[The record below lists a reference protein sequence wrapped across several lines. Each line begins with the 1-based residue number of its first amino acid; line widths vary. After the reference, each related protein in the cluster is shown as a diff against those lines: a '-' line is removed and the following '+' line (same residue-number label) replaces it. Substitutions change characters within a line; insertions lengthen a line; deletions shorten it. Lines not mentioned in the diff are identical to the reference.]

1 MKAGA
6 TLFFLLALP
15 GCSLLT
21 PKPADIIVKPEPVPV
36 ICGAIHNRPDSLKGQ
51 LKNTPP
57 TMVLGPGDA
66 WGYWFTPDLYAALA
80 ENLQAMRAYQKQQ
93 RAIRDTLVRC
103 IEDHNDQIQK
113 SD

>member
-6 TLFFLLALP
+6 TLLFLLALP
-15 GCSLLT
+15 GCSLLS

-36 ICGAIHNRPDSLKGQ
+36 ICGAIHNRPDALV

-57 TMVLGPGDA
+57 TVALGPNDV

-80 ENLQAMRAYQKQQ
+80 ENLQAMRGYMAQQ
-93 RAIRDTLVRC
+93 RAIRNTLVAC
-103 IEDHNDQIQK
+103 IEDHNARIK
-113 SD
+113 KPE